1 MPLTKSNPR
10 VRSHSR
16 RKAGSSSRPLQGKP
30 SAHIAFYPLLVLT
43 LVLWFLYRYLFSFPV
58 WFDESIGKAV
68 FFGLPV
74 WLYLASTG
82 SQEMAN
88 TFGFFKIRRGLLLGL
103 AIGGVFGFTS
113 ALLSLVTQGSGVM
126 AAPLFLAQG
135 FWWEFLLSLLT
146 AFWES
151 LFFFSWI
158 MIAILEKHHRWPVW
172 QQLGLTVLIFVLFHL
187 PNAALRFSGPEVLVQ
202 LLLLTLFALGQSLL
216 FIRERNVFTLVVT
229 HSLWGMVL
237 LLHW

>member
-1 MPLTKSNPR
+1 MPSTKKSKPQ
-10 VRSHSR
+10 VRSRSR
-16 RKAGSSSRPLQGKP
+16 QGRGRKP
-30 SAHIAFYPLLVLT
+30 SAHVAFYPLLVLT

-82 SQEMAN
+82 SREILDSFA
-88 TFGFFKIRRGLLLGL
+88 FYKIKRGLLLGL

-113 ALLSLVTQGSGVM
+113 AVLSLLVQKTTVLP
-126 AAPLFLAQG
+126 APLFLADA
-135 FWWEFLLSLLT
+135 FWWEFFLSLLT

-158 MIAILEKHHRWPVW
+158 MVALLEKHPKWEMWRHIAAV
-172 QQLGLTVLIFVLFHL
+172 VIIFLLFHL
-187 PNAALRFSGPEVLVQ
+187 PNTALRFSGSAVMVQ
-202 LLLLTLFALGQSLL
+202 LFLLTLFALGQALL
-216 FIRERNVFTLVVT
+216 FIRERNVYTIVMT

>member
-1 MPLTKSNPR
+1 MPSTQSKPR
-10 VRSHSR
+10 VKSVSR
-16 RKAGSSSRPLQGKP
+16 RRRGGKP
-30 SAHIAFYPLLVLT
+30 SAHIAFYPLVVLT

-82 SQEMAN
+82 SREMVDSFA
-88 TFGFFKIRRGLLLGL
+88 FFKIKRGLLLGL
-103 AIGGVFGFTS
+103 AIGGIFGFTS
-113 ALLSLVTQGSGVM
+113 ALLSLAVRKSMVVP
-126 AAPLFLAQG
+126 APLFLADT
-135 FWWEFLLSLLT
+135 FWWEFFLSLLT

-158 MIAILEKHHRWPVW
+158 MVALIEKHKKWPEWHHIAGV
-172 QQLGLTVLIFVLFHL
+172 VIIFLLFHL
-187 PNAALRFSGPEVLVQ
+187 PNTALRFSGEAVLVQ
-202 LLLLTLFALGQSLL
+202 LFLLTLFALGQSLL
-216 FIRERNVFTLVVT
+216 FIRERNVYMLVMT